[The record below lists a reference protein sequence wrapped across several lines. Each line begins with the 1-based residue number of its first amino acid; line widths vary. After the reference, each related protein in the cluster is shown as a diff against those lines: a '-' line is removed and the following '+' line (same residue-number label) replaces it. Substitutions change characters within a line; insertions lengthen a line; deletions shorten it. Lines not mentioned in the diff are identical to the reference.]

1 MEKMKRMFP
10 ESDQWDVYCESV
22 LDGYSYKWLQD
33 NKEQT
38 LRLLEFGVA
47 SAGGAP
53 PLHLPVAPPRC
64 RRCICR
70 WRPPAAGVASAG
82 GAPPLPAAR
91 AP

>member
-1 MEKMKRMFP
+1 MKRMLP
-10 ESDQWDVYCESV
+10 ESDQWFFYYESV

-38 LRLLEFGVA
+38 EQLLEFGVAVA

-53 PLHLPVAPPRC
+53 L
-64 RRCICR
+64 
-70 WRPPAAGVASAG
+70 
-82 GAPPLPAAR
+82 LPAAR